1 MGGGS
6 RRGRGRGRGRST
18 NSGSGSGNPKTR
30 KRGSVVR
37 EALFVE
43 GGFLSDWSPSSSNRN
58 SGSLSLS
65 LSVWLLRNLRQKWS
79 YFFSI
84 KIRYSI

>member
-6 RRGRGRGRGRST
+6 RRGRGRGRSN
-18 NSGSGSGNPKTR
+18 NSGSGSGNPKIR
-30 KRGSVVR
+30 KRGSVAR

-58 SGSLSLS
+58 SGSIRFSLC
-65 LSVWLLRNLRQKWS
+65 LIAQKWI
-79 YFFSI
+79 FFLNQIS
-84 KIRYSI
+84 YSIPITVKLW